1 MTTGHGS
8 KFARKKEHVIAAL
21 LSHRNAEEAAQAA
34 GVSVST
40 LKRWMQLPEFKAAYL
55 QARREVVSLT
65 NARLQQSA
73 GAAAS
78 VLLKLMADPTTPAS
92 VRARAAQGVL
102 EAANKSLALEDMEKR
117 ALADAAGNPAGTAV
131 RLTVENFRQMIA
143 AAERA
148 KKESR

>member
-117 ALADAAGNPAGTAV
+117 ALADAGGNPAGTAV

>member
-8 KFARKKEHVIAAL
+8 KFARKKEQVIAAL
-21 LSHRNAEEAAQAA
+21 LSHRNAEEAAHTA
-34 GVSVST
+34 GISVST

-65 NARLQQSA
+65 NARLQQNS

-92 VRARAAQGVL
+92 VRARAAHSIL
-102 EAANKSLALEDMEKR
+102 EASNKSLALEGMETR
-117 ALADAAGNPAGTAV
+117 LAEAAGNPAGTGV
-131 RLTVENFRQMIA
+131 RLTVENFRQAIE

-148 KKESR
+148 KKEPR